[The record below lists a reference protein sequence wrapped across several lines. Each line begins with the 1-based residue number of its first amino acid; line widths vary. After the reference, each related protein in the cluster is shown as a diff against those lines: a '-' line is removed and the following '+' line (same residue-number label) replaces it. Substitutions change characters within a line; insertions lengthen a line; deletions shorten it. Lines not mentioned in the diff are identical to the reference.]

1 MSEEQ
6 VSITEGMVMTAC
18 ARALARASA
27 CKQVPCERGKMKKTV
42 LSIVPRRMG
51 LSCAMWGLD

>member
-18 ARALARASA
+18 ALALARASA

-51 LSCAMWGLD
+51 LSCAMWV